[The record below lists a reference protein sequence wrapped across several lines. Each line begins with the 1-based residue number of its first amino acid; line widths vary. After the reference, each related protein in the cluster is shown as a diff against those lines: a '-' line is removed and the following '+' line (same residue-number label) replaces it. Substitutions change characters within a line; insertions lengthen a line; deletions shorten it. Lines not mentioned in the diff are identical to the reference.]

1 MERTL
6 VNYRVLF
13 EKLGIAYGLA
23 RDNPCDLDG
32 HCSGNYCPH
41 FDRCN
46 EEMEEEF

>member
-23 RDNPCDLDG
+23 RENPCDLDG
-32 HCSGNYCPH
+32 YCSGNYCDK
-41 FDRCN
+41 FDECN
-46 EEMEEEF
+46 KMMGEDF